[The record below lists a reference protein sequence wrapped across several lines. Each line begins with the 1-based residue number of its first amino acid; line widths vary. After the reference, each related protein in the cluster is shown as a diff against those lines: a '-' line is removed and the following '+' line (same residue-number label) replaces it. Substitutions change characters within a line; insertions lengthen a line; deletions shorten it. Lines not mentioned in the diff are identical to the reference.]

1 MSKQLEQLYYKALEK
16 GYANKNGRMSGYGY
30 MGPLESQWEIIY
42 KKETH
47 DLFLSHWGTLIL
59 HVGRDLNKKLIVKDF
74 YGQSKSD
81 RDAICQVCNLM
92 GLPYWARFR
101 PSTGDFELHADFGT
115 GEVIKKVRN
124 YGNISSY

>member
-1 MSKQLEQLYYKALEK
+1 MSKQLEALFNKALEK
-16 GYANKNGRMSGYGY
+16 GYANKNGRIRDYGY
-30 MGPLESQWEIIY
+30 LGPLESQWEIIY

-59 HVGRDLNKKLIVKDF
+59 HVGRDLNKKIIVKDF

-81 RDAICQVCNLM
+81 RDAICQICYLM

-101 PSTGDFELHADFGT
+101 PSTGIFEVTADFGT
-115 GEVIKKVRN
+115 GEIITKTK
-124 YGNISSY
+124 

>member
-1 MSKQLEQLYYKALEK
+1 MSKQLEKLYDKALIK
-16 GYANKNGRMSGYGY
+16 GYANKNGRIHYYGY
-30 MGPLESQWEIIY
+30 IGPLESQWEIIY
-42 KKETH
+42 NKETH

-81 RDAICQVCNLM
+81 RDGICKIFDLM

-101 PSTGDFELHADFGT
+101 PSTGKFELHADFGT
-115 GEVIKKVRN
+115 GEIITKTK
-124 YGNISSY
+124 

>member
-1 MSKQLEQLYYKALEK
+1 MSKQLEQLYYKALIK
-16 GYANKNGRMSGYGY
+16 GYANKNGRMSDYGY

-47 DLFLSHWGTLIL
+47 ELFLSHWGTLIL

-81 RDAICQVCNLM
+81 RDGICKVFDLM
-92 GLPYWARFR
+92 GLPYYARFR
-101 PSTGDFELHADFGT
+101 PSLNQFEVTADFGT
-115 GEVIKKVRN
+115 GEIITKVK
-124 YGNISSY
+124 